1 MEPYVAH
8 SNSKSTRH
16 TEGLNGTIK
25 VLVIDGVLIMPH
37 SSRRVGHLVGKQAK
51 AIVARGRVRSGQGRS
66 RPSKPKLQA
75 AFRTVGPTGLNV
87 KLVMPV
93 TLY

>member
-1 MEPYVAH
+1 MEPYVSH
-8 SNSKSTRH
+8 SNSRSKRH

-37 SSRRVGHLVGKQAK
+37 SSRGVGKQAK
-51 AIVARGRVRSGQGRS
+51 AIVARVGFDPARAVRARPGRNCRCV
-66 RPSKPKLQA
+66 
-75 AFRTVGPTGLNV
+75 RTVGPTGLNV

>member
-1 MEPYVAH
+1 MEPYVSH
-8 SNSKSTRH
+8 SNSRSKRH

-37 SSRRVGHLVGKQAK
+37 SSRGVGHLVGKQAK
-51 AIVARGRVRSGQGRS
+51 AIVDRVGFDPARGVRARPGRNF
-66 RPSKPKLQA
+66 RCI
-75 AFRTVGPTGLNV
+75 RTVGPTGLNV